1 MFKIRLLTFCTVPHA
16 AQFAP
21 TICANLRWQPLQLL
35 MVGSDAISL
44 IVWLPVEGRYENEG
58 RCNRVLGAL
67 SKLSLAAGTLEI
79 TVLAGMG
86 VVYWGFRSRDPAE
99 NRRPAGHPG
108 IATDAAKAFAVGA
121 GTALRKPRE
130 AGSLDRTN
138 GERTPCIKDR
148 GTRA

>member
-1 MFKIRLLTFCTVPHA
+1 MDQRTPRAHDFR
-16 AQFAP
+16 
-21 TICANLRWQPLQLL
+21 
-35 MVGSDAISL
+35 
-44 IVWLPVEGRYENEG
+44 LPVEGRYENEG

-67 SKLSLAAGTLEI
+67 SKLSRAAGTLEI

-108 IATDAAKAFAVGA
+108 IATDAAKAFGVGA

-130 AGSLDRTN
+130 AGLLDRTN
-138 GERTPCIKDR
+138 GERP
-148 GTRA
+148 RASRIAARARRRRR